1 LKTVEREGLMEEKRN
16 VYLDYSATTPVKDE
30 VLQEMLPFFTESFGN
45 PSSLYTVGQESKNA
59 IAKARERLAALIGAE
74 PREIFFTS
82 SGTEADNWAVIE
94 MATAKRAKGAK
105 HVITSKIEHH
115 ALLHSCEY
123 LEKEGF
129 DVTYI
134 GVDSDGFVDPR
145 EVEAAIRPDTAIV
158 SIMYAN
164 NEIGTIEPIAR
175 IAEIAKSKGV
185 VFHTDAVQALGNVHI
200 DVKEL
205 GVDLLSVSGH
215 KIYGPKGIGALYIR
229 RGVALPPHMHGGAQ
243 ENNKRAGTENL
254 TGIVGFGKAAE
265 LAGENLVSHI
275 ENTMGLRNYFLE
287 RVKER
292 IPDIRINGSLESRLP
307 GNINITFKYIE
318 GEALLLLLDMAG
330 VAVST
335 GSACSSA
342 SLTPSHV
349 LEAIGV
355 PVEEIH
361 GSVRFTIG
369 DFTTREDLDYTL
381 DALDESVSKLRKISS
396 VSKESGW

>member
-1 LKTVEREGLMEEKRN
+1 MKRQ

-30 VLQEMLPFFTESFGN
+30 VLQEMLPYFTEKFGN
-45 PSSLYTVGQESKNA
+45 PSSLYTVGQDSKNA
-59 IAKARERLAALIGAE
+59 VAQARERLAALIGAE

-82 SGTEADNWAVIE
+82 SGTEADNWAVIS
-94 MATAKRAKGAK
+94 TAFAKKAKGAN

-115 ALLHSCEY
+115 ALLHSGEY

-129 DVTYI
+129 DVSYI
-134 GVDSDGFVDPR
+134 GVDADGFIDMV
-145 EVEAAIRPDTAIV
+145 ELEAAIRPDTALI
-158 SIMYAN
+158 SIMFAN
-164 NEIGTIEPIAR
+164 NEIGTIQPVAK
-175 IAEIAKSKGV
+175 IAELAKSRGV

-205 GVDLLSVSGH
+205 GADLVSVSAH

-229 RGVALPPHMHGGAQ
+229 RGVPLQPYMHGGAQ

-265 LAGENLVSHI
+265 LARENLTAHI
-275 ENTMGLRNYFLE
+275 DNVTGLRDYFIR

-292 IPDIRINGSLESRLP
+292 IEDIRINGSLESRLP
-307 GNINITFKYIE
+307 GNANITFKYIE

-330 VAVST
+330 IAVST

-369 DFTTREDLDYTL
+369 DFTTREDLDYTITEL
-381 DALDESVSKLRKISS
+381 DKAVAKLRGISS
-396 VSKESGW
+396 VSKEPGW

>member
-1 LKTVEREGLMEEKRN
+1 MEKKRN
-16 VYLDYSATTPVKDE
+16 VYLDYSATTPVKEE
-30 VLQEMLPFFTESFGN
+30 VLQEMLPYFTEKFGN

-59 IAKARERLAALIGAE
+59 IAQARERLAALIGAE
-74 PREIFFTS
+74 SREIFFTS

-94 MATAKRAKGAK
+94 TAMAKRANGAK

-115 ALLHSCEY
+115 ALLHSAEY
-123 LEKEGF
+123 LGKEGF
-129 DVTYI
+129 DVTYLS
-134 GVDSDGFVDPR
+134 VDGDGFIDLD
-145 EVEAAIRPDTAIV
+145 ELESSIRHDTALI

-164 NEIGTIEPIAR
+164 NEIGTIEPVAK
-175 IAEIAKSKGV
+175 IAEIAKKRNV

-205 GVDLLSVSGH
+205 GVDLLSISAH

-265 LAGENLVSHI
+265 LARENLVTHI
-275 ENTMGLRNYFLE
+275 ERVTELRNYFLDH
-287 RVKER
+287 VKER
-292 IPDIRINGSLESRLP
+292 ISDIRINGSLESRLP

-318 GEALLLLLDMAG
+318 GEALLLLLDMEG
-330 VAVST
+330 IAVST

-355 PVEEIH
+355 PVEQIH
-361 GSVRFTIG
+361 GSIRFTIG
-369 DFTTREDLDYTL
+369 DFTTREDIDYTL
-381 DALDESVSKLRKISS
+381 DALEKAVAKLRSISS
-396 VSKESGW
+396 MSKESGW

>member
-1 LKTVEREGLMEEKRN
+1 MEDKRS
-16 VYLDYSATTPVKDE
+16 VYLDYSATTPVKEE
-30 VLQEMLPFFTESFGN
+30 VLREMLPFFTEKFGN

-59 IAKARERLAALIGAE
+59 ISQARERLAALIGAE

-94 MATAKRAKGAK
+94 TAMAKRAKGAR
-105 HVITSKIEHH
+105 HVITSAIEHH

-123 LEKEGF
+123 LAKEGF
-129 DVTYI
+129 DVTYL
-134 GVDSDGFVDPR
+134 GVDKDGFVDLG
-145 EVEAAIRPDTAIV
+145 ELEAAIRDDTAII
-158 SIMYAN
+158 SIMFAN
-164 NEIGTIEPIAR
+164 NEIGTIEPVAR
-175 IAEIAKSKGV
+175 IAEIAKGRGV
-185 VFHTDAVQALGNVHI
+185 TFHTDAVQALGNTHI
-200 DVKEL
+200 DVKGL
-205 GVDLLSVSGH
+205 GVDLLSMSGH
-215 KIYGPKGIGALYIR
+215 KIYGPKGIGALYVR

-265 LAGENLVSHI
+265 LAREGLVAHI
-275 ENTMGLRNYFLE
+275 EKITELRNYFLDHV
-287 RVKER
+287 RER
-292 IPDIRINGSLESRLP
+292 IQDIRINGSLESRLP
-307 GNINITFKYIE
+307 GNMNITFKYIE

-349 LEAIGV
+349 LSAIGV

-369 DFTTREDLDYTL
+369 DFTTREDIGYTL
-381 DALDESVSKLRKISS
+381 DALEEAVAKLRRISS
-396 VSKESGW
+396 VSKDSGW

>member
-1 LKTVEREGLMEEKRN
+1 MEDKTKDKRE

-30 VLQEMLPFFTESFGN
+30 VLREMLPFFTERFGN

-59 IAKARERLAALIGAE
+59 IAQARERLAALIGAE

-94 MATAKRAKGAK
+94 TAMARRAKGAK

-129 DVTYI
+129 DVTYL
-134 GVDSDGFVDPR
+134 GVDADGFVDTD
-145 EVEAAIRPDTAIV
+145 ELDAAIRHDTALV
-158 SIMYAN
+158 SVMFAN
-164 NEIGTIEPIAR
+164 NEIGTIEPVAKMAR
-175 IAEIAKSKGV
+175 IAREKNVA
-185 VFHTDAVQALGNVHI
+185 FHTDAVQALGNAHI

-205 GVDLLSVSGH
+205 GVDMLSMSAH

-265 LAGENLVSHI
+265 LARENLVSHI
-275 ENTMGLRNYFLE
+275 EKTTELRNYFLGHV
-287 RVKER
+287 RER
-292 IPDIRINGSLESRLP
+292 IADIRINGSLESRLP

-330 VAVST
+330 IAVST

-369 DFTTREDLDYTL
+369 DFTTREDLDYTIG
-381 DALDESVSKLRKISS
+381 ALEEAVAKLRSISS
-396 VSKESGW
+396 VSKDSGW

>member
-1 LKTVEREGLMEEKRN
+1 M
-16 VYLDYSATTPVKDE
+16 
-30 VLQEMLPFFTESFGN
+30 F
-45 PSSLYTVGQESKNA
+45 
-59 IAKARERLAALIGAE
+59 
-74 PREIFFTS
+74 
-82 SGTEADNWAVIE
+82 
-94 MATAKRAKGAK
+94 
-105 HVITSKIEHH
+105 
-115 ALLHSCEY
+115 
-123 LEKEGF
+123 
-129 DVTYI
+129 
-134 GVDSDGFVDPR
+134 
-145 EVEAAIRPDTAIV
+145 
-158 SIMYAN
+158 AN

-175 IAEIAKSKGV
+175 VAALTKAKNV

-200 DVKEL
+200 DAHEL
-205 GVDLLSVSGH
+205 GVDLLSMSAH

-229 RGVALPPHMHGGAQ
+229 RGVALPSHMHGGAQ
-243 ENNKRAGTENL
+243 ETGKRAGTENL

-265 LAGENLVSHI
+265 LARENLVTHI
-275 ENTMGLRNYFLE
+275 ERVTELRNYFLD

-292 IPDIRINGSLESRLP
+292 IEDIRINGSLESRLP
-307 GNINITFKYIE
+307 GNINITFKYVE

-361 GSVRFTIG
+361 GSLRFTVG
-369 DFTTREDLDYTL
+369 DFTTREDLDYTV
-381 DALDESVSKLRKISS
+381 DALEEAVAKLRRISS

>member
-1 LKTVEREGLMEEKRN
+1 MEEKRN

-30 VLQEMLPFFTESFGN
+30 VLAEMLPYFTERFGN

-59 IAKARERLAALIGAE
+59 IAQARERLAALIGAE

-94 MATAKRAKGAK
+94 TAMAKRSKGAK

-115 ALLHSCEY
+115 ALLHSAEY
-123 LEKEGF
+123 LENEGF
-129 DVTYI
+129 DVTYLS
-134 GVDSDGFVDPR
+134 VDGDGFVDLEELR
-145 EVEAAIRPDTAIV
+145 AAIRPDTALISV
-158 SIMYAN
+158 MFAN
-164 NEIGTIEPIAR
+164 NEIGTIEPVAKM
-175 IAEIAKSKGV
+175 AELAKAGGV

-205 GVDLLSVSGH
+205 GVDLLSMSAH
-215 KIYGPKGIGALYIR
+215 KIYGPKGIGALYVR
-229 RGVALPPHMHGGAQ
+229 RGVALPSHMHGGAQ

-265 LAGENLVSHI
+265 LARENLVTHI
-275 ENTMGLRNYFLE
+275 ERITELRNYFLN

-292 IPDIRINGSLESRLP
+292 IEDIRINGSLESRLP

-361 GSVRFTIG
+361 GSVRFTVG
-369 DFTTREDLDYTL
+369 DFTTREDLDYTV
-381 DALDESVSKLRKISS
+381 DALEEAVAKLRRISS

>member
-1 LKTVEREGLMEEKRN
+1 MEDKRM
-16 VYLDYSATTPVKDE
+16 VYLDYSATTPVKEE
-30 VLQEMLPFFTESFGN
+30 VLREMLPYFTEKFGN

-59 IAKARERLAALIGAE
+59 LSQARERVAALIGAE

-94 MATAKRAKGAK
+94 MAMARRAKGAR

-129 DVTYI
+129 DVTYL
-134 GVDSDGFVDPR
+134 GVDPDGFVDLG
-145 EVEAAIRPDTAIV
+145 ELEAAIRDDTALI
-158 SIMYAN
+158 SIMFAN

-175 IAEIAKSKGV
+175 IAEIAKGRGV
-185 VFHTDAVQALGNVHI
+185 AFHTDAVQALGNVHI
-200 DVKEL
+200 DVREL
-205 GVDLLSVSGH
+205 GVDMLSMSAH
-215 KIYGPKGIGALYIR
+215 KIYGPKGIGALYVR
-229 RGVALPPHMHGGAQ
+229 RGVVLPPHMHGGAQ

-265 LAGENLVSHI
+265 LAREGLVAHI
-275 ENTMGLRNYFLE
+275 EKITGLRNYFLE
-287 RVKER
+287 HARER

-307 GNINITFKYIE
+307 GNMNITFKYIE

-349 LEAIGV
+349 LDAIGV

-361 GSVRFTIG
+361 GSVRFTVG
-369 DFTTREDLDYTL
+369 DFTTREDIDYTL
-381 DALDESVSKLRKISS
+381 DALEGAVAKLRSISS

>member
-1 LKTVEREGLMEEKRN
+1 MEEKRN

-30 VLQEMLPFFTESFGN
+30 VLREMLPFFTESFGN
-45 PSSLYTVGQESKNA
+45 PSSLYTVGQEAKNA
-59 IAKARERLAALIGAE
+59 VAHARERLAALIGAE

-94 MATAKRAKGAK
+94 TATAKRARGAK

-134 GVDSDGFVDPR
+134 GVDSDGLIDPR
-145 EVEAAIRPDTAIV
+145 EVEEAIRPDTAIV

-229 RGVALPPHMHGGAQ
+229 RGVALPSHMHGGAQ
-243 ENNKRAGTENL
+243 EAGKRAGTENL

-275 ENTMGLRNYFLE
+275 ENISGLRNYFLD

-307 GNINITFKYIE
+307 GNLNITFKYIE

-369 DFTTREDLDYTL
+369 DFTTKGDLDYTL
-381 DALDESVSKLRKISS
+381 DALDESVAKLRKISS